1 MTRISN
7 KSTASRFA
15 IGSATCCA
23 LLTAAALWS
32 SCARAQTSAAESY
45 PSRPIKV
52 IVPYVAG
59 GSGDVLA
66 RMLGEK
72 VSRKLGQPVVVE
84 NRPGANT
91 IVGMEVVG
99 RAAPDGYVL
108 LLTSA
113 AMTINPSVAKLPF
126 DTVKDFTPIINL
138 VAASQVLVVNPS
150 VPANSL
156 TELIAL
162 AKAKPGTLSFGSGGT
177 ASPGHVSGEL
187 LKSMAGVDIVHVPYK
202 GIPPAIT
209 DLLGGQIQMLFADGL
224 AILPHIKQGSVRA
237 IAVCGASRY
246 PSAPEIPTMAEAG
259 LPGYENT
266 LWWGLLGPGRMPPA
280 IVARLNA
287 AFAEA
292 LKAPDVKQR
301 LTEMSVSVIGD
312 GPEHFAQRIAS
323 DLDKWSKAT
332 AITSLLK

>member
-1 MTRISN
+1 MKRMN
-7 KSTASRFA
+7 RNPPASRFA
-15 IGSATCCA
+15 IGLSTCCA
-23 LLTAAALWS
+23 LFAACALS
-32 SCARAQTSAAESY
+32 SSGARAETSAAEGY

-66 RMLGEK
+66 RLLGEK
-72 VSRKLGQPVVVE
+72 VSRKLGQPVVID

-91 IVGMEVVG
+91 IVGMEVVA
-99 RAAPDGYVL
+99 RSAADGYVL
-108 LLTSA
+108 LMNSA
-113 AMTINPSVAKLPF
+113 AMTINPSVMKVPF
-126 DTVKDFTPIINL
+126 DTVNDFTPVINL

-150 VPANSL
+150 VPANNL
-156 TELIAL
+156 KELIAL
-162 AKAKPGTLSFGSGGT
+162 AKAKPGALSFGTGGT

-202 GIPPAIT
+202 GIAPAVT

-224 AILPHIKQGSVRA
+224 AILPHIKQQSVRA
-237 IAVCGASRY
+237 IAVCGTTRY

-280 IVARLNA
+280 IVAKLNA

-292 LKAPDVKQR
+292 LKQPDVQQR
-301 LTEMSVSVIGD
+301 LTEMSVSMIAD
-312 GPEHFAQRIAS
+312 SPEHFAQRIRS

-332 AITSLLK
+332 AITNLLK

>member
-1 MTRISN
+1 MKRTRRESAGSRLAIALAACF
-7 KSTASRFA
+7 TLLAASA
-15 IGSATCCA
+15 LSGSG
-23 LLTAAALWS
+23 
-32 SCARAQTSAAESY
+32 ARAQTSAAEAY
-45 PSRPIKV
+45 PSRPIRV
-52 IVPYVAG
+52 IVPYPAG

-66 RMLGEK
+66 RLLGEK
-72 VSRKLGQPVVVE
+72 VSRKLGQPVVIE

-91 IVGMEVVG
+91 IVGMEVVA

-108 LLTSA
+108 VMTSA
-113 AMTINPSVAKLPF
+113 AMTINPSVMKVPF

-138 VAASQVLVVNPS
+138 VAASQVLVVNAS
-150 VPANSL
+150 VPVNNL

-162 AKAKPGTLSFGSGGT
+162 AQAKPGALSFGSGGT

-187 LKSMAGVDIVHVPYK
+187 LKGMAGVDIVHVPYK

-224 AILPHIKQGSVRA
+224 AILPHIKQRTVRA
-237 IAVCGASRY
+237 IAVCGTTRL
-246 PSAPEIPTMAEAG
+246 PSAPEIPTMSEAG

-280 IVARLNA
+280 IVARLNV

-292 LKAPDVKQR
+292 LQEPDVKHR
-301 LTEMSVSVIGD
+301 LAEMSVSVIGD
-312 GPEHFAQRIAS
+312 SAEHFARRIAG

-332 AITSLLK
+332 AITSLLR

>member
-1 MTRISN
+1 MKQIG
-7 KSTASRFA
+7 KPTARRFA
-15 IGSATCCA
+15 FGLTTCCA
-23 LLTAAALWS
+23 LLAAAVLWS
-32 SCARAQTSAAESY
+32 SGARSQTSAAEGY

-52 IVPYVAG
+52 IVPY
-59 GSGDVLA
+59 
-66 RMLGEK
+66 
-72 VSRKLGQPVVVE
+72 
-84 NRPGANT
+84 
-91 IVGMEVVG
+91 I
-99 RAAPDGYVL
+99 
-108 LLTSA
+108 
-113 AMTINPSVAKLPF
+113 
-126 DTVKDFTPIINL
+126 TPIINL

-162 AKAKPGTLSFGSGGT
+162 AKAKPGALSFGTGGT

-187 LKSMAGVDIVHVPYK
+187 LKSMAGIDIVHVPYK

-224 AILPHIKQGSVRA
+224 AILPHIKQRTVRA
-237 IAVCGASRY
+237 IAVCGATRY

-287 AFAEA
+287 TFAEA
-292 LKAPDVKQR
+292 LKEPDVKQR
-301 LTEMSVSVIGD
+301 LAEMSVSVIGD
-312 GPEHFAQRIAS
+312 SPEHFAQRIAS